1 MNMRIEDIIA
11 ETRLNEILHKN
22 EAEKQKNTVIWTL
35 AIIGAVAAVAA
46 IAYAVYRF
54 VSPDYL
60 DDFEDDFS
68 SFSPI
73 NSNLFLTE
81 KQTGWF
87 LLTPCLH
94 FCNSLKNYT

>member
-1 MNMRIEDIIA
+1 MNKRIEDIIA

-22 EAEKQKNTVIWTL
+22 EAEKQKKTVIWAL

-60 DDFEDDFS
+60 DDFEDDFDDDFDDY
-68 SFSPI
+68 FS
-73 NSNLFLTE
+73 E
-81 KQTGWF
+81 DDQV
-87 LLTPCLH
+87 
-94 FCNSLKNYT
+94 